1 MSDPRYKS
9 GSILDMTEKEEAA
22 SMLSRALAVLMDAA
36 ERWLDYSSCVCKSC
50 GPQHC
55 LPCLVRA
62 ALARLKLKDERV

>member
-1 MSDPRYKS
+1 MDLYNRFLLL
-9 GSILDMTEKEEAA
+9 SIEEQ
-22 SMLSRALAVLMDAA
+22 RQTLAVLMDAA